1 MNDKITRSTI
11 IFFILIIFLSACQ
24 TPKPSLQV
32 TQTVASIVTSPPPTL
47 PPSPTSAPTNTPSP
61 TMTLAP
67 TDTLV
72 PTAIPAT
79 ATQVPQELLLRRK
92 CGRDYI
98 VQKDYPLRLFY
109 GGWGVMG
116 QELAGEWM
124 DSLVVELTIDGE
136 SISGELQAPSHTLP
150 NNCEESNESVYWL
163 YSITTLPALTAGI
176 HDLTVTI
183 SALKVLPDGSGLN
196 YGPGELLTQTFI
208 ITAQ

>member
-1 MNDKITRSTI
+1 MNEI
-11 IFFILIIFLSACQ
+11 ISKSIIVLVILVIFLSACQ
-24 TPKPSLQV
+24 SPGSSPQV
-32 TQTVASIVTSPPPTL
+32 TQTVASKVTSPPPTK
-47 PPSPTSAPTNTPSP
+47 PPSPTNAPTSTPSP
-61 TMTLAP
+61 TKTLAP

-92 CGRDYI
+92 CDRDYT

-109 GGWGVMG
+109 GGWGVIG
-116 QELAGEWM
+116 QELADEWM
-124 DSLVVELTIDGE
+124 DSLVIELTIDGE
-136 SISGELQAPSHTLP
+136 LVPGELQVPSNTLP
-150 NNCEESNESVYWL
+150 HNCEETNADIYWL
-163 YSITTLPALTAGI
+163 YSITTLPALTTGI

-196 YGPGELLTQTFI
+196 YGPGELLTQTFT